1 MRSERA
7 EFRAGCWIDLSHGAF
22 RVVAQNCTM
31 PSHKLRT
38 EIRCLAVAMA
48 ATAASGATLAQDA
61 GAGAPEAGLET
72 VTVYARRLVPI
83 AQVAATVT
91 VIPRET
97 IDRTLVTDIRDLVRY
112 EPG

>member
-1 MRSERA
+1 
-7 EFRAGCWIDLSHGAF
+7 
-22 RVVAQNCTM
+22 M
-31 PSHKLRT
+31 PSRKLQT
-38 EIRCLAVAMA
+38 EIRCLVVAMA
-48 ATAASGATLAQDA
+48 ATATSGASLAQDA
-61 GAGAPEAGLET
+61 GGGTPEAGLET

-112 EPG
+112 EPGLTVRNDPFRFGLDTISVRGVGGNRVAV